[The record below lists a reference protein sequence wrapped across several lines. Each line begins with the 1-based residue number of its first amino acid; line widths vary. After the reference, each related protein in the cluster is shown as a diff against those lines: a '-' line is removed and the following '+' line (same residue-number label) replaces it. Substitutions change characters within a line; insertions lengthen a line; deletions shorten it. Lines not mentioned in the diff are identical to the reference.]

1 MLIMSNINN
10 ITSPATKIC
19 TLEQAVQIRQQW
31 KDQGITCALTN
42 GCFDILHRG
51 HAEYLLGARSKA
63 DKLIVLLNADESVRR
78 LKGPTRPVN
87 NEYDRGYLLGC
98 MSFVDMVVVFS
109 EQRCTKEIAALA
121 PDVYVKGADYTVE
134 KLDPEERAAL
144 FSVGAAIEFLPFVPN
159 HSTTETINKINK
171 GKE

>member
-1 MLIMSNINN
+1 MSESTKIPPPEN
-10 ITSPATKIC
+10 KIC
-19 TLEQAVQIRQQW
+19 TLEQAVERRQQW
-31 KDQGITCALTN
+31 KEQGLTCALTN

-51 HAEYLLGARSKA
+51 HAEYLLGARNKA

-78 LKGPTRPVN
+78 LKGPSRPVN
-87 NEYDRGYLLGC
+87 NEYDRAYLLSC
-98 MSFVDMVVVFS
+98 MAFVDMVVVFS
-109 EQRCTKEIAALA
+109 ESRCTKEIEALS

-144 FSVGAAIEFLPFVPN
+144 FSVNAAIEFLPFVPN

-171 GKE
+171 GK

>member
-1 MLIMSNINN
+1 MANLQQIIP
-10 ITSPATKIC
+10 PAEKIC
-19 TLEQAVQIRQQW
+19 TLEQAVERRQQW
-31 KDQGITCALTN
+31 KTQGITCALTN

-51 HAEYLLGARSKA
+51 HAEYLLGARGKA

-87 NEYDRGYLLGC
+87 NEYDRAYLLGC

-109 EQRCTKEIAALA
+109 QQRCTKEIEALA

-134 KLDPEERAAL
+134 KLDPEERTAL
-144 FSVGAAIEFLPFVPN
+144 FSVNAAIEFLPFVPN
-159 HSTTETINKINK
+159 HSTTETINKINQ
-171 GKE
+171 GKDSK